1 MGGLSAAEINELMKS
16 ADTNNDGKLDFEE
29 FT

>member
-1 MGGLSAAEINELMKS
+1 MGGLTAAEINELMKS
-16 ADTNNDGKLDFEE
+16 ADTDNDGRLNFEE